1 VIPSGLS
8 VGSTTSWVNQ
18 FLSNFTNSSLDSF
31 ISEVDVL
38 ETNFSSQN
46 LTVDINYG
54 VLFLLAVSGLNVY
67 GIIIAG

>member
-1 VIPSGLS
+1 LLQQFVPKDINLS
-8 VGSTTSWVNQ
+8 SDQ
-18 FLSNFTNSSLDSF
+18 FTPEL
-31 ISEVDVL
+31 EVL
-38 ETNFSSQN
+38 EINLFTQS